1 MVIPGICQ
9 GEVSAVLYAILADT
23 EVAVLHS
30 SILGVGILSQ
40 IVKQTC

>member
-9 GEVSAVLYAILADT
+9 GEVSAALYSILADT

-30 SILGVGILSQ
+30 SILGVGMLSQ
-40 IVKQTC
+40 TVKQTC